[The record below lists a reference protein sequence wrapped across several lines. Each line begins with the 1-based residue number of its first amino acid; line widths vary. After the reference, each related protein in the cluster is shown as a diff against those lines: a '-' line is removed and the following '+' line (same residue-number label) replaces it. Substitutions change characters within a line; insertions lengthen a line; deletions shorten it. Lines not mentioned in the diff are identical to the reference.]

1 MLLNGD
7 TFGFML
13 VFGLSSRCNLQCV
26 YCNANAGPDGERPTL
41 DPRLVERWVE
51 AFASLD
57 PAYMAVQ
64 LHGGEPLL
72 VDPPVEAY
80 GAIVRNVMARYPR
93 TALGYLGF
101 QSNGAAL
108 TRRRVVEL
116 DAVGLT
122 MDVSIDGP
130 AWIHDAQRPA
140 RGRSNHADAVRA
152 HQLLTASGRE
162 AGVISVN
169 TDPAHVVP
177 AVDYFIAHGFRDVR
191 MNVIRPEG
199 RARDLAHSGDTAT
212 MEEMARQYFRA
223 AQRIAAHNKAH
234 PEAPFHEYNLS
245 SLMTILLGEERETEM
260 VYWSFLIDDRGRLWS
275 HPCGFYGEGKQ
286 LTDGEAPSV
295 TLVRQELGLDGPR
308 AISRAAVADAMRQRL
323 AQNAFTA
330 CADCQSP
337 GFCVPVYGRRSEA
350 EARNPVCVWTASL
363 TAHLAGWLRDDPEE
377 ARWIVPR
384 AAPVSAERADAMVET
399 A

>member
-1 MLLNGD
+1 MIQGD

-26 YCNANAGPDGERPTL
+26 YCNANAGPDGLRPTL

-57 PAYMAVQ
+57 PAYIAVQ

-80 GAIVRNVMARYPR
+80 GAIVRNMMARYPR

-108 TRRRVVEL
+108 TPRRVGEL

-130 AWIHDAQRPA
+130 AWIHDVQRPA
-140 RGRSNHADAVRA
+140 RSRSSHADAVRA
-152 HQLLTASGRE
+152 HQLLAESGRQ
-162 AGVISVN
+162 AGVISVTTN
-169 TDPAHVVP
+169 PAHVVP
-177 AVDYFIAHGFRDVR
+177 MVDYFIENGFSDVR

-199 RARDLAHSGDTAT
+199 RAKSLPHAGETT
-212 MEEMARQYFRA
+212 MMEEMARQYFRA
-223 AQRIAAHNKAH
+223 AQRIAAHNRAY
-234 PEAPFHEYNLS
+234 PEAPFYEYNLT
-245 SLMTILLGEERETEM
+245 SLMKILLGAEREADM

-295 TLVRQELGLDGPR
+295 ALVRRELGLDGSP
-308 AISRAAVADAMRQRL
+308 ATSRAFVAGAMRRRL

-330 CADCQSP
+330 CAGCKSP
-337 GFCVPVYGRRSEA
+337 DFCVPVYGRRSEA
-350 EARNPVCVWTASL
+350 EARNPVCVWTSSL
-363 TAHLAGWLRDDPEE
+363 TAHLAAWLRDNPEA
-377 ARWIVPR
+377 ARWIVPGAATEAGAPR
-384 AAPVSAERADAMVET
+384 AVAAV
-399 A
+399 

>member
-1 MLLNGD
+1 MMEGD

-13 VFGLSSRCNLQCV
+13 VFGLSSRCNLQCT
-26 YCNANAGPDGERPTL
+26 YCNANAGPDGVRPTL
-41 DPRLVERWVE
+41 DPRLVEGWVE

-80 GAIVRNVMARYPR
+80 GAIVRNMMARFPR

-108 TRRRVVEL
+108 TPRRIGEI
-116 DAVGLT
+116 DAVGLS

-130 AWIHDAQRPA
+130 AWIHDPQRPA
-140 RGRSNHADAVRA
+140 RRRSRHAAAVGAPR
-152 HQLLTASGRE
+152 LLPAPARP
-162 AGVISVN
+162 AGVVSVN

-177 AVDYFIAHGFRDVR
+177 AVEYFIENGFGDVR

-199 RARDLAHSGDTAT
+199 RAKYLPHAGETSM

-223 AQRIAAHNKAH
+223 AQRIAAHNEAH
-234 PEAPFHEYNLS
+234 PEAPFYEYNLS
-245 SLMTILLGEERETEM
+245 SLMRILLGEERETEM
-260 VYWSFLIDDRGRLWS
+260 VYWSFLIDHRGRLWS
-275 HPCGFYGEGKQ
+275 HHCVFYGEGNQ
-286 LTDGEAPSV
+286 LTDGEARSIA
-295 TLVRQELGLDGPR
+295 LVRQELGLDGVP
-308 AISRAAVADAMRQRL
+308 ALSRAAVAGAIRQRL
-323 AQNAFTA
+323 DQNAFTA
-330 CADCQSP
+330 CADCKSP

-350 EARNPVCVWTASL
+350 EPRNPVCVWTSSL
-363 TAHLAGWLRDDPEE
+363 TAYLAAWLREDPAAARRTVPGAGPQAE
-377 ARWIVPR
+377 AGIGAVAV
-384 AAPVSAERADAMVET
+384 AA
-399 A
+399 

>member
-1 MLLNGD
+1 MLEGD

-13 VFGLSSRCNLQCV
+13 VFGLSSRCNLICT

-41 DPRLVERWVE
+41 DPRLVERWVD

-80 GAIVRNVMARYPR
+80 GAIVRNTMARFPR

-108 TRRRVVEL
+108 TPRRVGEL

-130 AWIHDAQRPA
+130 AWIHDVQRPA

-152 HQLLTASGRE
+152 HRLLTASGRQ
-162 AGVISVN
+162 AGVISVS

-177 AVDYFIAHGFRDVR
+177 AVDYFIDKRFPRRADERHPPG
-191 MNVIRPEG
+191 RP
-199 RARDLAHSGDTAT
+199 
-212 MEEMARQYFRA
+212 RQGAA
-223 AQRIAAHNKAH
+223 AQPA
-234 PEAPFHEYNLS
+234 
-245 SLMTILLGEERETEM
+245 
-260 VYWSFLIDDRGRLWS
+260 
-275 HPCGFYGEGKQ
+275 
-286 LTDGEAPSV
+286 
-295 TLVRQELGLDGPR
+295 
-308 AISRAAVADAMRQRL
+308 
-323 AQNAFTA
+323 
-330 CADCQSP
+330 
-337 GFCVPVYGRRSEA
+337 RR
-350 EARNPVCVWTASL
+350 R
-363 TAHLAGWLRDDPEE
+363 
-377 ARWIVPR
+377 
-384 AAPVSAERADAMVET
+384 
-399 A
+399 